1 MKGQVAL
8 PVIPEREGNAWMNG
22 YIRTL
27 VVVLLAALFPVVA
40 WGGVFPQYERVTPR
54 YVSDSL
60 PDSTEASKNKLTLAL
75 DYSSNSA
82 FFGRT
87 GGTVKFPFVSPSLT
101 YTSKKGWWLS
111 AGSYHLLNESSISFN
126 QISLAAGWS
135 FDLSDRVDGG
145 ISYSRFLFTSASPL
159 AQSTTPHYLSSF
171 VGYDW
176 SYVYSTLTFSYVS
189 GQSQDVFVSFE
200 HSRYMSVKAG
210 KKGTLAFEPKVSIIG
225 GSQHF
230 ATAFVE
236 NRAKGKGNKGNG
248 KGTSTSSSS
257 SGAGFGLIDY
267 EFRLPVTYTIGAMD
281 LEMAGRYVIPVNLL
295 GDDAST
301 NQFIISAGAYYTF

>member
-1 MKGQVAL
+1 MRRYLSVITGRESKARMSRAL
-8 PVIPEREGNAWMNG
+8 MA
-22 YIRTL
+22 L
-27 VVVLLAALFPVVA
+27 FVVLLVGLFPVVA
-40 WGGVFPQYERVTPR
+40 RCGAFPEFERVTPR
-54 YVSDSL
+54 HVSDSL

-87 GGTVKFPFVSPSLT
+87 GGTVKFPFLSPSLT

-111 AGSYHLLNESSISFN
+111 AGSYHLLNESVIALN

-145 ISYSRFLFTSASPL
+145 VSYSRFLFTSSSPL
-159 AQSTTPHYLSSF
+159 AQSSTPHYLSAF

-176 SYVYSTLTFSYVS
+176 SYVYSTLTVSYVS
-189 GQSQDVFVSFE
+189 GQHQDVFVSFE
-200 HSRYMSVKAG
+200 HSRYMVVKAG
-210 KKGTLAFEPKVSIIG
+210 NKGTLAFEPKVSIIG

-236 NRAKGKGNKGNG
+236 NRSKRKGNKGNG
-248 KGTSTSSSS
+248 KGATTGSSSN
-257 SGAGFGLIDY
+257 GAGFGLIDY
-267 EFRLPVTYTIGAMD
+267 EFRLPVTYTIGAVD
-281 LEMAGRYVIPVNLL
+281 LEMAGRYVIPVNLV

-301 NQFIISAGAYYTF
+301 SQFIVSAGVYYTF